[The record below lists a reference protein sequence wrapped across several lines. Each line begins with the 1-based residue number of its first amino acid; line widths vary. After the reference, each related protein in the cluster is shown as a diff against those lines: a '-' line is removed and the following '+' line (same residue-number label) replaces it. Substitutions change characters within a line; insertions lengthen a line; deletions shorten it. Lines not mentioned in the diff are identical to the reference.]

1 VAQHNLRT
9 VVGFEVHRTLTKR
22 RFWILTLLVPIA
34 LGIVIALVYA
44 SNSSTNNSITSQKN
58 AKFSFVYT
66 DTSGIVSD
74 PVVRTF
80 GGMRGTNVGRSI
92 VDVRS
97 GKIAAYFEYPAHPTK
112 ETIKIFGADKGVFE
126 NGKYGSVATLIIE
139 LSAQQ
144 KIGSA
149 ALAALGQ
156 GNVKTV
162 TKTYKN
168 GKESG
173 GWNGVI
179 PLMLFLLLFY
189 VVIILLGNQMLSSTL
204 EEKENRV
211 TEMILTT
218 VNATTLIIGK
228 IISLFIV
235 GFVQMFVFV
244 LPVILGYIFFRSS
257 LHWPS
262 LDLSSLV
269 FDPARITIGALLLLG
284 GFTLFTGTLVA
295 IGATMPTAKEA
306 GVFFGAMMALIFVPF
321 YIITLIVSDPH
332 ALIVQVFTYFPF
344 SAPITAMMRNAFG
357 SLSLWEAAIVVV
369 ELFGFGI
376 VVLRLAVRLF
386 RYGSIEY
393 TKKLSIKTVFSDR
406 NN

>member
-1 VAQHNLRT
+1 VAKHNLRT

-34 LGIVIALVYA
+34 IGIVIALVYA

-58 AKFSFVYT
+58 SKFSFVYT
-66 DTSGIVSD
+66 DTSGVVSD
-74 PVVRTF
+74 PLVRTF
-80 GGMRGTNVGRSI
+80 GGTRGTDVARSI
-92 VDVRS
+92 ADVKS
-97 GKIAAYFEYPAHPTK
+97 GKIDAYFEYPDHPTTQ
-112 ETIKIFGADKGVFE
+112 TIKIFGVDKGVFE

-162 TKTYKN
+162 TNTYKN

-244 LPVILGYIFFRSS
+244 LPVILGYIFFRPS

-262 LDLSSLV
+262 LDLSSLE
-269 FDPARITIGALLLLG
+269 FDPARMTIGALLLLG

-332 ALIVQVFTYFPF
+332 ALIVQIFTYFPF

-357 SLSLWEAAIVVV
+357 SLSLWEAGIVVI

-393 TKKLSIKTVFSDR
+393 TKKLSIRTVLFR
-406 NN
+406 QK

>member
-1 VAQHNLRT
+1 MAKHNLRT

-34 LGIVIALVYA
+34 LGVVIALVYA
-44 SNSSTNNSITSQKN
+44 SHSSTRNSITSQKN
-58 AKFSFVYT
+58 SKFSFVYT
-66 DTSGIVSD
+66 DTSGVVSD
-74 PVVRTF
+74 PLVRTF
-80 GGMRGTNVGRSI
+80 GGTRGSDVERSI
-92 VDVRS
+92 ADVRS
-97 GKIAAYFEYPAHPTK
+97 GKIDAYFEYPAHPTK
-112 ETIKIFGADKGVFE
+112 ETIKIFGVDKGVFE

-179 PLMLFLLLFY
+179 PLLLYLLLFY

-228 IISLFIV
+228 ITSLFIV

-244 LPVILGYIFFRSS
+244 IPVIFGYIFFRSS
-257 LHWPS
+257 LNWPS
-262 LDLSSLV
+262 LDLSSLQ
-269 FDPARITIGALLLLG
+269 FDPARMTIGALLLLG

-295 IGATMPTAKEA
+295 IGAMMPTAKEA

-332 ALIVQVFTYFPF
+332 ALIVQIFTYFPF

-357 SLSLWEAAIVVV
+357 SLSLWEAAIVVI

-393 TKKLSIKTVFSDR
+393 TKKLSIRTVLFR
-406 NN
+406 QK